1 MENLHDAS
9 SALAWLLHQ
18 PSRHNQ
24 SYLYSVSTLYCGL
37 HLCGSRP
44 PWYSLS
50 SRSLA
55 LVRSPSSCTSRE
67 NRSSSRL
74 VWGLQCTA
82 LILPPA
88 INQSCLFPPY
98 ISHHLPVYSN
108 RTDIRNRNL
117 QNILVLRGSIYRYGS
132 IVKYLWSGKKQK
144 YEFHLSHIFRKRIRE
159 FISLMFCDGD
169 LKRAQMRDARCA
181 DVQTTLILVW

>member
-18 PSRHNQ
+18 PSRHN
-24 SYLYSVSTLYCGL
+24 YTLYSLLCGL

-117 QNILVLRGSIYRYGS
+117 QNILVLRGSIYRYGKS
-132 IVKYLWSGKKQK
+132 IVKYLWSGKKAK
-144 YEFHLSHIFRKRIRE
+144 LRIPPLSYFQE
-159 FISLMFCDGD
+159 TD
-169 LKRAQMRDARCA
+169 
-181 DVQTTLILVW
+181 